1 MDVNIS
7 EIVKAVAEKIQAET
21 GNSGISTKEINDIL
35 QKIEA
40 PQPKKAEKTE
50 KTPDEIADE
59 LTKKVLRDMKGGGTS
74 SQKGSYTY
82 PLAKNH
88 PDLLKSKTGKSF
100 SEITFENVIQG
111 KVIHEDFKT
120 NADTLLMQA
129 EIAEKAG
136 KKQFAGN
143 MRRAAELTRV
153 PDEEVLRIYDKLRP
167 NRATKQELLDIA
179 SDLRTKYQANITAD
193 LVEET
198 ARVYEKRNILL

>member
-7 EIVKAVAEKIQAET
+7 EIVKAVAEKIQAES
-21 GNSGISTKEINDIL
+21 GNGGISSEQMNDIL
-35 QKIEA
+35 KKIETA
-40 PQPKKAEKTE
+40 EPKKTE

-74 SQKGSYTY
+74 SKKGSYTY

-88 PDLLKSKTGKSF
+88 PELLKSKTGKSF
-100 SEITFENVIQG
+100 SEITFDNVIQG

-153 PDEEVLRIYDKLRP
+153 PDEEVLKIYDKLRP

>member
-21 GNSGISTKEINDIL
+21 GNGGISSEQVNDIL
-35 QKIEA
+35 KKIETA
-40 PQPKKAEKTE
+40 EPKKAEKS
-50 KTPDEIADE
+50 PDEIADE

-74 SQKGSYTY
+74 SKKGSYTY

-153 PDEEVLRIYDKLRP
+153 PDEEVLKIYDKLRP
-167 NRATKQELLDIA
+167 NRATKQELLEIA

>member
-21 GNSGISTKEINDIL
+21 GNGGISSKEINDIL
-35 QKIEA
+35 QKIET
-40 PQPKKAEKTE
+40 PKPKKAE

-74 SQKGSYTY
+74 FKKGTYTY

-100 SEITFENVIQG
+100 SEITFENLIQG
-111 KVIHEDFKT
+111 KVTHEDFKT
-120 NADTLLMQA
+120 NRETLLMQA

-143 MRRAAELTRV
+143 MRRAAELTAV
-153 PDEEVLRIYDKLRP
+153 PDDEVLKIYDKLRP
-167 NRATKQELLDIA
+167 NRATKRELLDIA
-179 SDLRTKYQANITAD
+179 DHLRSDYQANITAAFI
-193 LVEET
+193 EEIV
-198 ARVYEKRNILL
+198 AVYEKRNILL

>member
-7 EIVKAVAEKIQAET
+7 EIVKAVAERIQAET
-21 GNSGISTKEINDIL
+21 GNGGISSSEVNDIL
-35 QKIEA
+35 KKIEIS
-40 PQPKKAEKTE
+40 QPKKTE
-50 KTPDEIADE
+50 KTADEIADE
-59 LTKKVLRDMKGGGTS
+59 LTKKVLRDMKGGNVS
-74 SQKGSYTY
+74 SNGGYTY

-88 PDLLKSKTGKSF
+88 PDLLKSKTGKPF
-100 SEITFENVIQG
+100 SEITFDNVIQG

-179 SDLRTKYQANITAD
+179 NELRTKYQANITAD

>member
-7 EIVKAVAEKIQAET
+7 EIVKAVAERIQAES
-21 GNSGISTKEINDIL
+21 GNGGISSAEVNDIL
-35 QKIEA
+35 KKIET
-40 PQPKKAEKTE
+40 PQPQKAE
-50 KTPDEIADE
+50 KTPDEIAEE
-59 LTKKVLRDMKGGGTS
+59 LTKKVLRDMKGGSTS
-74 SQKGSYTY
+74 VSSGYTY
-82 PLAKNH
+82 PLAQNH
-88 PDLLKSKTGKSF
+88 PELLKSKTGKAF
-100 SEITFENVIQG
+100 SEITFENVISG

-136 KKQFAGN
+136 KKQFAVN

-179 SDLRTKYQANITAD
+179 NELRTKYQAYITAD

>member
-7 EIVKAVAEKIQAET
+7 EIVKAVAERIQAES
-21 GNSGISTKEINDIL
+21 GNGGISSAEVNDIL
-35 QKIEA
+35 KKIET
-40 PQPKKAEKTE
+40 PQPKKAEKTA
-50 KTPDEIADE
+50 DEIAEE
-59 LTKKVLRDMKGGGTS
+59 LTKKVLRDMKGGS
-74 SQKGSYTY
+74 SSKTTGGYTY

-88 PDLLKSKTGKSF
+88 PELLKSKTGKPF
-100 SEITFENVIQG
+100 SEITFDNVIQG

-179 SDLRTKYQANITAD
+179 NELRTKYQANITAD

>member
-7 EIVKAVAEKIQAET
+7 EIVKAVAEKIQAEN
-21 GNSGISTKEINDIL
+21 GNGGISSEQVNDIL
-35 QKIEA
+35 KKIETTE
-40 PQPKKAEKTE
+40 PKKAE

-74 SQKGSYTY
+74 AQKGSYTY

-100 SEITFENVIQG
+100 SEITFDNLIQG
-111 KVIHEDFKT
+111 KVTHEDFKT
-120 NADTLLMQA
+120 NRETLLMQA

-143 MRRAAELTRV
+143 MRRAAELTAV
-153 PDEEVLRIYDKLRP
+153 PDDEVLKFMISCVLIEQP
-167 NRATKQELLDIA
+167 NGSFWILQ
-179 SDLRTKYQANITAD
+179 IT
-193 LVEET
+193 
-198 ARVYEKRNILL
+198 

>member
-7 EIVKAVAEKIQAET
+7 EIVKAVAERIQAES
-21 GNSGISTKEINDIL
+21 GNGGISSAQVNDIL
-35 QKIEA
+35 KKIET
-40 PQPKKAEKTE
+40 PQPKKVEKTA
-50 KTPDEIADE
+50 DEIAEE
-59 LTKKVLRDMKGGGTS
+59 LTKKVLRDMKGGSSATS
-74 SQKGSYTY
+74 GGGYTY

-88 PDLLKSKTGKSF
+88 PELLKSKTGKPF
-100 SEITFENVIQG
+100 SEITFDNVIQG

-179 SDLRTKYQANITAD
+179 NELRTKYQANITAD

>member
-7 EIVKAVAEKIQAET
+7 EIVKAVAERIQAES
-21 GNSGISTKEINDIL
+21 GNGGISSNQVNDIIK
-35 QKIEA
+35 KIET
-40 PQPKKAEKTE
+40 PQPKKVEKTA
-50 KTPDEIADE
+50 DEIAEE
-59 LTKKVLRDMKGGGTS
+59 LTKKVLRDMKGGNTS
-74 SQKGSYTY
+74 VSGGYTY

-100 SEITFENVIQG
+100 SEITFENVISG

-179 SDLRTKYQANITAD
+179 NELRTKYQANITAD

>member
-21 GNSGISTKEINDIL
+21 GNGGISSSEVNEIL
-35 QKIEA
+35 KKIET
-40 PQPKKAEKTE
+40 PQPKKTE
-50 KTPDEIADE
+50 KTADEIANE
-59 LTKKVLRDMKGGGTS
+59 LTKKVLQDMKGGNVS
-74 SQKGSYTY
+74 SSGGYTY

-88 PDLLKSKTGKSF
+88 PDLLKSKTGKPF
-100 SEITFENVIQG
+100 SEITFDNVIQG

-179 SDLRTKYQANITAD
+179 NELRTKYQANITAD

-198 ARVYEKRNILL
+198 AKVYEKRNILL

>member
-1 MDVNIS
+1 MDINIS

-21 GNSGISTKEINDIL
+21 ENQGISDTTVSDIIK
-35 QKIEA
+35 KIET
-40 PQPKKAEKTE
+40 PKVS
-50 KTPDEIADE
+50 KTPDEIADD
-59 LTKKVLRDMKGGGTS
+59 LTKKVLRDMKGETS
-74 SQKGSYTY
+74 SGGEYTY

-100 SEITFENVIQG
+100 SEITFENLISG

-120 NADTLLMQA
+120 NAQTLLMQA

-143 MRRAAELTRV
+143 LRRAAELTRV
-153 PDEEVLRIYDKLRP
+153 PDEEVLKIYDKLRP

-179 SDLRTKYQANITAD
+179 SRLRNEYQANITAD

>member
-7 EIVKAVAEKIQAET
+7 EIVKAVAERIQVET
-21 GNSGISTKEINDIL
+21 GNGGISNAEVNDIL
-35 QKIEA
+35 KKIET
-40 PQPKKAEKTE
+40 PEPKTAQKN
-50 KTPDEIADE
+50 PDEIAEE
-59 LTKKVLRDMKGGGTS
+59 LTKKVLRDMKGGGAS
-74 SQKGSYTY
+74 AGGSYTY

-88 PDLLKSKTGKSF
+88 PDLLKSKTGKAF
-100 SEITFENVIQG
+100 SEITFDNVIQG

-136 KKQFAGN
+136 KKQFAVN

-167 NRATKQELLDIA
+167 NRATKQELLEIA
-179 SDLRTKYQANITAD
+179 NELRSKYQANITAD

-198 ARVYEKRNILL
+198 AKVYEKRNILL

>member
-1 MDVNIS
+1 MNVNIS
-7 EIVKAVAEKIQAET
+7 EIVKAVAERIQAES
-21 GNSGISTKEINDIL
+21 GNGGISSAEVNDIL
-35 QKIEA
+35 KKIET
-40 PQPKKAEKTE
+40 PQPKKTE
-50 KTPDEIADE
+50 KTADEIAEE
-59 LTKKVLRDMKGGGTS
+59 LTKKVLRDMKGGNS
-74 SQKGSYTY
+74 SDVGGGYTY

-88 PDLLKSKTGKSF
+88 PDLLKSKTGKPF
-100 SEITFENVIQG
+100 SEITFDNVIQG

-143 MRRAAELTRV
+143 LRRAAELTRV

-179 SDLRTKYQANITAD
+179 NELRTKYQANITAD

>member
-7 EIVKAVAEKIQAET
+7 EIVKAVAQKIQEET
-21 GNSGISTKEINDIL
+21 GGTGISANELNSIL
-35 QKIEA
+35 KKIDA
-40 PQPKKAEKTE
+40 PEAEKSSE
-50 KTPDEIADE
+50 QIANE
-59 LTKKVLRDMKGGGTS
+59 LTKKVLQDIKGTR
-74 SQKGSYTY
+74 SQYTY

-88 PDLLKSKTGKSF
+88 PDAIRSKSGKAF
-100 SEITFENVIQG
+100 SEITFERVIQG
-111 KVIHEDFKT
+111 KVTHEDFKT

-129 EIAEKAG
+129 EIAEQAG

-143 MRRAAELTRV
+143 LRRAAELTRV
-153 PDEEVLRIYDKLRP
+153 PDEEVLKIYDKLRP

-179 SDLRTKYQANITAD
+179 ANLRTKYQANITAD

>member
-7 EIVKAVAEKIQAET
+7 EIVKAVAERIQAES
-21 GNSGISTKEINDIL
+21 GNGGISSAEVNDIL
-35 QKIEA
+35 KKIEN
-40 PQPKKAEKTE
+40 PQPKKVEKTA
-50 KTPDEIADE
+50 DEIAEE
-59 LTKKVLRDMKGGGTS
+59 LTKKVLRDMKGGS
-74 SQKGSYTY
+74 SSKTTGGYTY

-88 PDLLKSKTGKSF
+88 PELLKSKTGKPF
-100 SEITFENVIQG
+100 SEITFDNVIQG

-120 NADTLLMQA
+120 SADTLLMQA

-153 PDEEVLRIYDKLRP
+153 PDEEVLKIYDKLRP

-179 SDLRTKYQANITAD
+179 NELRTKYQANITAD

>member
-7 EIVKAVAEKIQAET
+7 EIVKAVAERIQQES
-21 GNSGISTKEINDIL
+21 GNGGISNAQVDDIL
-35 QKIEA
+35 KKIEA
-40 PQPKKAEKTE
+40 PQPKSTEKTE
-50 KTPDEIADE
+50 KTADEIAEE
-59 LTKKVLRDMKGGGTS
+59 LTKKVLRDMKGGNTAASG
-74 SQKGSYTY
+74 GYTY

-100 SEITFENVIQG
+100 SEITFENVISG
-111 KVIHEDFKT
+111 KVTHEDFKT

-143 MRRAAELTRV
+143 LRRAAELTRV

-167 NRATKQELLDIA
+167 NRATKQELMDIA
-179 SDLRTKYQANITAD
+179 NELRTKYQANITAD

-198 ARVYEKRNILL
+198 AVVYEKRNILL

>member
-7 EIVKAVAEKIQAET
+7 EIVKAVAERIQAES
-21 GNSGISTKEINDIL
+21 GNGGISNAEVNDIL
-35 QKIEA
+35 KKIET
-40 PQPKKAEKTE
+40 PQPKKAKKTA
-50 KTPDEIADE
+50 DEIADE
-59 LTKKVLRDMKGGGTS
+59 LTKKVLRDMKGGS
-74 SQKGSYTY
+74 SSAADGGYTY

-88 PDLLKSKTGKSF
+88 PDLLKSKTGKAF
-100 SEITFENVIQG
+100 SEITFENVISG

-136 KKQFAGN
+136 KKQFAAN

-153 PDEEVLRIYDKLRP
+153 PDEEVLKIYDKLRP
-167 NRATKQELLDIA
+167 NRATMQELLDIA
-179 SDLRTKYQANITAD
+179 NELRTKYQANITAD

>member
-7 EIVKAVAEKIQAET
+7 EIVKAVAERIQAES
-21 GNSGISTKEINDIL
+21 GNGGISSNQVNDIIK
-35 QKIEA
+35 KIET
-40 PQPKKAEKTE
+40 PQPKKVEKTA
-50 KTPDEIADE
+50 DEIAEE
-59 LTKKVLRDMKGGGTS
+59 LTRKVLRDMKGGNAS
-74 SQKGSYTY
+74 VGSGYTY

-100 SEITFENVIQG
+100 SEITFENVISG

-179 SDLRTKYQANITAD
+179 NELRTKYQANITAD

>member
-7 EIVKAVAEKIQAET
+7 EIVKAVAERIQAET
-21 GNSGISTKEINDIL
+21 GNGGISRDQVNDIL
-35 QKIEA
+35 KKLDTTEQ
-40 PQPKKAEKTE
+40 KKAE
-50 KTPDEIADE
+50 KTPDEIAEE
-59 LTKKVLRDMKGGGTS
+59 LTKKVLRDMKGGNVS
-74 SQKGSYTY
+74 SNGGYTY

-100 SEITFENVIQG
+100 SEITFDNVIQG
-111 KVIHEDFKT
+111 KVTHEDFKT

-179 SDLRTKYQANITAD
+179 NELRTKYQANITAD